1 MFIIVFD
8 SILCCKADSFLFLR
22 GYLNVHLQANMFQ
35 AFRKSSRVKI
45 STACNFHS
53 TQLQCVK
60 EKNFSQ
66 KLADGPNLEHFIAG
80 TYKEYN
86 GKLKLEKGDKSR
98 LKLPPWLKTEIP
110 MGKNY
115 SRIKSQLR
123 RLQLSTVC
131 EEARCPNIGE
141 CWGGGTHGTATATI
155 MLMGDTCTRG
165 CRFCSVKTSRTPL
178 PLNPEEPVNTATAI
192 TNWGLDY
199 VVLTSVDRDDLSD
212 GGASHIAETVK
223 EIKKRTNILVECL
236 VPDFRGDKNC
246 VEIIVDSNL
255 DVFAHNI
262 ETVERLTPFV
272 RDRRAEYRQS
282 LKVLETAK
290 ECNPELI
297 TKSSI
302 MLGLGETDEE
312 IEQTMTDLREA
323 GVDALTLGQY
333 MQPTKRHLKVI
344 EYITPEKFKKWE
356 NIGNEL
362 GFLYTASGPL
372 VRSSYKAGEFFLT
385 NILKKRRNKQIEN
398 Q

>member
-1 MFIIVFD
+1 M
-8 SILCCKADSFLFLR
+8 
-22 GYLNVHLQANMFQ
+22 
-35 AFRKSSRVKI
+35 
-45 STACNFHS
+45 
-53 TQLQCVK
+53 K
-60 EKNFSQ
+60 EKSFTQ
-66 KLADGPNLEHFIAG
+66 KLENGPNLEDFIVG
-80 TYKEYN
+80 NYKEYD

-98 LKLPPWLKTEIP
+98 LRLPPWLKTQIP

-123 RLQLSTVC
+123 QLKLSTVC

-141 CWGGGTHGTATATI
+141 CWGGDKHGTATATI

-178 PLNPEEPVNTATAI
+178 PLNPEEPINTATAI
-192 TNWGLDY
+192 TDWGLE
-199 VVLTSVDRDDLSD
+199 S
-212 GGASHIAETVK
+212 
-223 EIKKRTNILVECL
+223 NILVECL
-236 VPDFRGDKNC
+236 VPDFRGNENC
-246 VEIIVDSNL
+246 IATIVDSNL

-282 LKVLETAK
+282 LNVLKAAK
-290 ECNPELI
+290 KCNPELI

-312 IEQTMTDLREA
+312 VEQTMKDLREV
-323 GVDALTLGQY
+323 GVGALTLGQY

-344 EYITPEKFKKWE
+344 EYVTPEKFKKWE
-356 NIGNEL
+356 NLGNEL

-385 NILKKRRNKQIEN
+385 NILKKRKSKHTEN